1 MVDSLR
7 VLRRSVFLYRRNL
20 GAQIRAVLEYAAD
33 FWILIVAGLVT
44 QSLGLVFLSVVMAR
58 VPQING
64 WSYPEM
70 VFIYALAGISSAIV
84 PVAADGIWRLAGLVH
99 SGELDYA
106 LTRPYPPLLQ
116 VMSGWVGFNGV
127 GDLLA
132 SAAMLVW
139 ALTRVDI
146 VWSPGTVLAF
156 AVLLLSGMALR
167 LALVVASNAVSFWL
181 RMPMPMF
188 AMALWE
194 VGELAR
200 YPLGIYG
207 LTMRVLL
214 GAAVPFAF
222 AGFIPAAWMLDRG
235 GYAWLGALAP
245 LVAVAAWFVAVW
257 IFRRG
262 LRRYESAGH

>member
-7 VLRRSVFLYRRNL
+7 TLRRGLFLYRRNL
-20 GAQIRAVLEYAAD
+20 GAVIRSVLEYAAD
-33 FWILIVAGLVT
+33 FWILVVAGIVT
-44 QSLGLVFLSVVMAR
+44 QSLGLVFITVVMAR

-64 WSYPEM
+64 WSFPEM
-70 VFIYALAGISSAIV
+70 VFIYALAGVSSSIV
-84 PVAADGIWRLAGLVH
+84 PVAADGVWQLASFIHNGQ
-99 SGELDYA
+99 LDYA
-106 LTRPYPPLLQ
+106 LTRPYPPMLQ
-116 VMSGWVGFNGV
+116 VMSAWVGFNGV
-127 GDLLA
+127 GDLIA
-132 SAAMLVW
+132 STAMLTW

-146 VWSPGTVLAF
+146 AWSPGMVVAF
-156 AVLLLSGMALR
+156 VVLLLSGMALR

-181 RMPMPMF
+181 KMPVPMF
-188 AMALWE
+188 AMTLWQ

-207 LTMRVLL
+207 LAMRFLL
-214 GAAVPFAF
+214 GVAVPFAF
-222 AGFIPAAWMLDRG
+222 AGFIPAAWLLDRG

-245 LVAVAAWFVAVW
+245 FVAIGAWFAAIW